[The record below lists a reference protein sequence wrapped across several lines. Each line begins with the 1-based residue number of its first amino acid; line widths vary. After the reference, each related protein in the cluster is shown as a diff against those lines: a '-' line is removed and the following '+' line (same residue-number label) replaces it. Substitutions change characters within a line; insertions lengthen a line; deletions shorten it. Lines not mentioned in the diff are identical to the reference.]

1 MNMKIVKDS
10 VVVFHHKMTD
20 EKGEVVESSLGKEPS
35 SFLYGYKNMIE
46 TLEHSMSGKEVG
58 DKYSITLQPD
68 MAYGRLNLK
77 NRLRVSK
84 KSIGQEGKLEPGMV
98 VPLKT
103 VEGTRP
109 VTVAKVGKF
118 NVDIDFNHP
127 LAGKTLTF
135 DIEIMGVR
143 VATFEEL
150 KQGKPL
156 PKITH

>member
-1 MNMKIVKDS
+1 MKIIKDS
-10 VVVFHHKMTD
+10 VVAFHHKMTD
-20 EKGEVVESSLGKEPS
+20 EKGEVVESSAGQEPS
-35 SFLYGYKNMIE
+35 MFLYGHKNMIE
-46 TLEHSMSGKEVG
+46 TLEHSMSGKESG
-58 DKYSITLQPD
+58 DKYTVTLQPE

-77 NRLRVSK
+77 NRMRVAK

-109 VTVAKVGKF
+109 VTIAKVGKF

-135 DIEIMGVR
+135 DIEIVDVR
-143 VATFEEL
+143 EATLEEI
-150 KQGKPL
+150 KQGKPQSSAN
-156 PKITH
+156 I